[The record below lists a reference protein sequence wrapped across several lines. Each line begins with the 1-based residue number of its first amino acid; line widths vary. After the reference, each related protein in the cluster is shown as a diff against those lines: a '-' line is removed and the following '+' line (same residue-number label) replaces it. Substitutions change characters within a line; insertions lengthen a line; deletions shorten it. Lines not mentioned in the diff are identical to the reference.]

1 MCVHA
6 ENKHTVINC
15 LRSFAMSC
23 ALMSVTTLGSAF
35 TLSLFLCEN
44 FGHAEEWCVS
54 GADIPNAGVLERP
67 FTVAPATNGNQII
80 VSVRVQIVATHPW
93 VGDLSARLIHPSG
106 VTILLLDRPG
116 IPSQGYPGPW
126 GCGGDGLDLWLSDDG
141 TLAAESICPFG
152 QNPVLAGTLRP
163 SSPLSALVGLAPQG
177 NWKLIIQDA
186 VIGDSGIL
194 TRACVEIMIASDCNQ
209 NGISDSIDIASGT
222 SLDIN
227 SNGVPDECG
236 CIADIEPNGYI
247 DGADLSRMLSRW
259 GRCDA
264 CSEDLT
270 GDGNV
275 AADDLAVLIAQW
287 GVCGQQ

>member
-1 MCVHA
+1 MCVEA
-6 ENKHTVINC
+6 EKIYSAIHC
-15 LRSFAMSC
+15 ARRFAMKY
-23 ALMSVTTLGSAF
+23 APTSVETLGIVLIL
-35 TLSLFLCEN
+35 TVLLCEN
-44 FGHAEEWCVS
+44 LARAEEWCVS
-54 GADIPNAGVLERP
+54 SAVIPDAGVLDRP
-67 FTVAPATNGNQII
+67 FTVAPPTNGAEII

-106 VTILLLDRPG
+106 VTIQLLDRPG

-141 TLAAESICPFG
+141 TLAAESSCPFG

-194 TRACVEIMIASDCNQ
+194 TRACVEIMTASDCNQ

-236 CIADIEPNGYI
+236 CIADIEPNGNI

-287 GVCGQQ
+287 GVCSQQ